1 MAGFFCHDICFG
13 CHARVFGPLGA
24 SLGAISMDYGPFS
37 PDTSYTLLVRARVR
51 VRIVESSVFLPCFP
65 WHACSSV
72 HDGRRERFFTCPRTA
87 RSGYVYW
94 SVYGSWNRMC
104 FCPVFHG
111 TRAAP
116 STTGVGNFFSLVPV
130 RPVLGTCTGPCTDRG
145 IEIGRASCGERV

>member
-1 MAGFFCHDICFG
+1 MFWLPWQRFC
-13 CHARVFGPLGA
+13 PLGA
-24 SLGAISMDYGPFS
+24 SLGAISMDYGPFFPNTFS
-37 PDTSYTLLVRARVR
+37 TLLVRARVR

-72 HDGRRERFFTCPRTA
+72 HDGRRELFFTCPRTA

-130 RPVLGTCTGPCTDRG
+130 PPVVGTCLGPCTDRG
-145 IEIGRASCGERV
+145 IVFPFALFSMARMQLRP